1 MIYNSPKREI
11 IIGFRAEL
19 KVPDDIGTV
28 IQLIASKPEIKIVE
42 SYHVAQIPK
51 DRDEMIG
58 LLNSYGKIVYQED
71 VVAYV
76 DGGKNLEDSL
86 INYLVELRSEFIAK
100 KNILQAEKI
109 TEKLRLMGVVLMPRK
124 NSAIIWNAGK

>member
-11 IIGFRAEL
+11 IVGFRSEL

-28 IQLIASKPEIKIVE
+28 IQLTASKPEIKIVE
-42 SYHVAQIPK
+42 SYHVVPLPK
-51 DRDEMIG
+51 GRDDMIG

-71 VVAYV
+71 TVAYI

-86 INYLVELRSEFIAK
+86 INYLIELRNEFVAK
-100 KNILQAEKI
+100 KDILQAEKI